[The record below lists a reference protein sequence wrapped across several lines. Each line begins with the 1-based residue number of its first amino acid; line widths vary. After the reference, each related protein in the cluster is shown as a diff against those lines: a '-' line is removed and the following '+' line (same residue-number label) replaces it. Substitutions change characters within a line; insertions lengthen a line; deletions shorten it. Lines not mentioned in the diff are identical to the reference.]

1 MIYKPSWFREDEVM
15 VSTAPTCGLTK
26 GGRLL
31 PLVNRQTGKRVQIS
45 DPETGEPI
53 DAIDDQLRADMEA
66 LRDGNLTP
74 TLRFV
79 PLDVVSMRT
88 AVPTFFDRRFD
99 DAFDAAMATER
110 FQDFSSITIGA
121 LVENKLLFIRNG
133 HGSPTQSVRVGTV
146 PYIKVSDLRA
156 GLVNINPTNRVPT
169 AVARAF
175 WRGENSGLRE
185 WDLICPERTSKNIG
199 DFCMLMP
206 GQEQVVTTKEVI
218 VLRPGE
224 RANFDAFYLMWAMSL
239 NIVRDQWR
247 RVIFMQTNRED
258 VGERYFEIRIPL
270 PIDRAHADKVS
281 APFKAYYEG
290 LAKARDGLREYL
302 EDRDEH
308 HFFLGT
314 AAESI
319 SDIEAAE
326 EDSAFEESVLHGTSA
341 DLLAQ

>member
-1 MIYKPSWFREDEVM
+1 MISRPSWFREDEVM

-31 PLVNRQTGKRVQIS
+31 PLVSRETGKRVQVP
-45 DPETGEPI
+45 DPDTGELI
-53 DAIDDQLRADMEA
+53 DAVDDQLKTDMEA
-66 LRDGNLTP
+66 LREGRSTP

-79 PLDVVSMRT
+79 PHDAVSLRT

-110 FQDFSSITIGA
+110 FQSFSPMTIGE
-121 LVENKLLFIRNG
+121 LVERKLLFIRNG

-156 GLVNINPTNRVPT
+156 GLVNINPTNRVPA
-169 AVARAF
+169 AVAEAF
-175 WRGENSGLRE
+175 WKGKDSGLRE

-224 RANFDAFYLMWAMSL
+224 CADFDAFYLMWAMSL

-258 VGERYFEIRIPL
+258 VGERYFDIRVPL
-270 PIDRAHADKVS
+270 PIDRAHADRVS
-281 APFKAYYEG
+281 EPFKAYYQG

-302 EDRDEH
+302 DQRAEH

-314 AAESI
+314 AAEATE
-319 SDIEAAE
+319 DVEAVE
-326 EDSAFEESVLHGTSA
+326 EDVAFGGVL
-341 DLLAQ
+341 

>member
-31 PLVNRQTGKRVQIS
+31 PLVSRETGKRVQVP
-45 DPETGEPI
+45 DPDTGELI
-53 DAIDDQLRADMEA
+53 DAVDDQLKSDMEA
-66 LRDGNLTP
+66 LREGRSTP

-79 PLDVVSMRT
+79 PLDAVSMRT

-110 FQDFSSITIGA
+110 FQAFRPMTIRE
-121 LVENKLLFIRNG
+121 LVERKLLFIRNG

-156 GLVNINPTNRVPT
+156 GLVNINPTNRVPA
-169 AVARAF
+169 AVAETF
-175 WRGENSGLRE
+175 WKGEDSGLRE

-224 RANFDAFYLMWAMSL
+224 CADFDAFYLMWAMSL

-258 VGERYFEIRIPL
+258 VGERYFDIRVPL

-281 APFKAYYEG
+281 EPFKVYYQG

-302 EDRDEH
+302 DQRAEH

-314 AAESI
+314 AAEPT
-319 SDIEAAE
+319 DDVELVD
-326 EDSAFEESVLHGTSA
+326 EDVAFGDVH
-341 DLLAQ
+341 

>member
-1 MIYKPSWFREDEVM
+1 MIHKPSWFRENEIM

-31 PLVNRQTGKRVQIS
+31 PLVDR
-45 DPETGEPI
+45 ETGRRLQVLDPDTGEFV
-53 DAIDDQLRADMEA
+53 DAIDDQLKSDMEA

-79 PLDVVSMRT
+79 PHDAVSMRT
-88 AVPTFFDRRFD
+88 AVPTFYDRRFD
-99 DAFDAAMATER
+99 DAFDSAMATDR
-110 FQDFSSITIGA
+110 FKSFSSMTIGK
-121 LVENKLLFIRNG
+121 LIERKLLSIRNG

-156 GLVNINPTNRVPT
+156 GLVNINPTNRVPIT
-169 AVARAF
+169 VAESF
-175 WRGENSGLRE
+175 WKGKMSGLQA
-185 WDLICPERTSKNIG
+185 WDLVCPERTSKNIG

-224 RANFDAFYLMWAMSL
+224 YANFDAFYLMWAMSL

-258 VGERYFEIRIPL
+258 VGDRYYDIRVPV
-270 PIDRAHADKVS
+270 PKDRMHADTVS
-281 APFKAYYEG
+281 QPFKAYYEG
-290 LAKARDGLREYL
+290 LAKAREGLRNYL
-302 EDRDEH
+302 DQCAEH

-314 AAESI
+314 ASESTDDAE
-319 SDIEAAE
+319 AVE
-326 EDSAFEESVLHGTSA
+326 EDNAFSKSS
-341 DLLAQ
+341 